1 MGNKEEKGGIIMAK
15 IDIDKFVASVMDSTS
30 GLTQHVC
37 HCDLLNALKAQ
48 GLEYKNGEIIK
59 TQRRV
64 AAEAKEAIFDDE
76 DEDERIRKAIIN
88 SVNYVDVSDA
98 LVATQQFFVDVSKG
112 DMIAWLEKQG
122 KPNKEYH
129 RVPSTTL
136 KRLYMNE
143 AKYELL
149 KSDIMEGI
157 VGDFEK
163 GTTHSYLTIKIPM
176 LLCPSNCTKGDK
188 VKLIIVRDE

>member
-1 MGNKEEKGGIIMAK
+1 MDYEKKYKKALSKAK
-15 IDIDKFVASVMDSTS
+15 SFE
-30 GLTQHVC
+30 LP
-37 HCDLLNALKAQ
+37 
-48 GLEYKNGEIIK
+48 EYKNIMASIFPEL
-59 TQRRV
+59 
-64 AAEAKEAIFDDE
+64 AES
-76 DEDERIRKAIIN
+76 EDERIRKRVLFSLQKDFMATKN
-88 SVNYVDVSDA
+88 SGCSTKDLEDC
-98 LVATQQFFVDVSKG
+98 
-112 DMIAWLEKQG
+112 IAWLEKQG
-122 KPNKEYH
+122 NLNKEYH

-188 VKLIIVRDE
+188 VKLIIVREE

>member
-1 MGNKEEKGGIIMAK
+1 MDYEKKYKDALANARQEYNTTENVERKQWLEEL
-15 IDIDKFVASVMDSTS
+15 FPE
-30 GLTQHVC
+30 L
-37 HCDLLNALKAQ
+37 
-48 GLEYKNGEIIK
+48 GES
-59 TQRRV
+59 
-64 AAEAKEAIFDDE
+64 ENEM
-76 DEDERIRKAIIN
+76 IRKELIRE
-88 SVNYVDVSDA
+88 
-98 LVATQQFFVDVSKG
+98 TKG
-112 DMIAWLEKQG
+112 SEERLFEVITNEEFIAWLENQG
-122 KPNKEYH
+122 NPNKEYH

-176 LLCPSNCTKGDK
+176 LSCPSNCAKGDK
-188 VKLIIVRDE
+188 VKLIIVREE

>member
-1 MGNKEEKGGIIMAK
+1 MIMDYEKAYK
-15 IDIDKFVASVMDSTS
+15 
-30 GLTQHVC
+30 
-37 HCDLLNALKAQ
+37 NALQAAKHALDCEKQ
-48 GLEYKNGEIIK
+48 GLV
-59 TQRRV
+59 TTDRV
-64 AAEAKEAIFDDE
+64 LIERMFPELKES
-76 DEDERIRKAIIN
+76 EDERIRKAILE
-88 SVNYVDVSDA
+88 
-98 LVATQQFFVDVSKG
+98 LVRQSSEILDEQNQNN
-112 DMIAWLEKQG
+112 MIVWLEKQG
-122 KPNKEYH
+122 NPNKEYH

-188 VKLIIVRDE
+188 VKLIIVREE

>member
-1 MGNKEEKGGIIMAK
+1 MDYEQKYKE
-15 IDIDKFVASVMDSTS
+15 
-30 GLTQHVC
+30 
-37 HCDLLNALKAQ
+37 ALKKIRE
-48 GLEYKNGEIIK
+48 GLQSLPDGTKISGVTRAFLEEVFPEL
-59 TQRRV
+59 Q
-64 AAEAKEAIFDDE
+64 ES
-76 DEDERIRKAIIN
+76 EDERIRKELIRE
-88 SVNYVDVSDA
+88 
-98 LVATQQFFVDVSKG
+98 TKG
-112 DMIAWLEKQG
+112 SEERLFEVITNEEFIAWLEKQG
-122 KPNKEYH
+122 NPNKEYH

-176 LLCPSNCTKGDK
+176 LLCPSNCAKGDK
-188 VKLIIVRDE
+188 VKLIIVREE